1 MVTKAMKHTLMS
13 KTTTCVGGGGSA
25 GGRREAFVR
34 RSIRG
39 ETGHEARGR
48 VGRGAKIEIDRRSI
62 AGEDAPE

>member
-13 KTTTCVGGGGSA
+13 KTTTCVGGWGSA

-34 RSIRG
+34 WCIRG

-48 VGRGAKIEIDRRSI
+48 VGRGAKIEIDRQSI
-62 AGEDAPE
+62 ADEDAPE